1 VADTDTDEAPAIEGG
16 TVQVTGF
23 LTYAGEGFASVRTEL
38 STGEEPTPP
47 AVSNR
52 AYLRNGLPAI
62 YRDERDGDF
71 GMRYIGALENVLDP
85 IVAIIDGMPAHF
97 DPGLA
102 PLDILDLITAWLGI
116 EYDESLPVKQ
126 MRKLV
131 QNAAE
136 LGRRRGT
143 RAGLE
148 MALELNFP
156 DLPLRIEDQG
166 SVTWSTDPTAAVE
179 AKPPAFVVY
188 CDQAIPEARQAS
200 IARLIEEVKPVH
212 VHYRLRVKAPKKPK
226 PPES

>member
-1 VADTDTDEAPAIEGG
+1 MSDTDEAEAVVEGG

-23 LTYAGEGFASVRTEL
+23 LTYAGAGFASVRTEL
-38 STGEEPTPP
+38 STGDEDTPP
-47 AVSNR
+47 TVSNR

-85 IVAIIDGMPAHF
+85 IVALIDGLPAHF
-97 DPGLA
+97 NPGLA
-102 PLDILDLITAWLGI
+102 PLDVLDLITAWLGI
-116 EYDESLPVKQ
+116 EYDESLPVAQ

-143 RAGLE
+143 LAGLE
-148 MALELNFP
+148 MALSLNFP

-166 SVTWSTDPTAAVE
+166 GVTWSTDPAAVTD
-179 AKPPAFVVY
+179 AKPPSFVVY
-188 CDQAIPEARQAS
+188 CDKPIAEERQAAV
-200 IARLIEEVKPVH
+200 ARLIEDVKPVH

>member
-1 VADTDTDEAPAIEGG
+1 VADTDTDEAPAVEGG
-16 TVQVTGF
+16 TVHVTGF
-23 LTYAGEGFASVRTEL
+23 LTYAGEGFASVRTAL

-116 EYDESLPVKQ
+116 EYDESLPVAQ

-131 QNAAE
+131 QHAAE

-143 RAGLE
+143 RLGLE

-166 SVTWSTDPTAAVE
+166 SVTWSTDPTAAVD

-188 CDQAIPEARQAS
+188 CDVAIPEARQAS

-226 PPES
+226 SES